1 MNPIGRICYGPRGV
15 MRAILFGAVLG
26 ALLTAAALYL
36 VRGPGPRPLYT
47 DVQVDSAAIV
57 AGEPELEAGIV
68 ERILHPRVE
77 PEVRA
82 TAPGAAAGDV
92 AAVCLAAGYIPR
104 SAPGPRPPG
113 DAGGVPPGPSSPDP
127 DPEVRQLPPPAAE
140 PAAASVPPPSGLPP
154 ALRVQPVALGVR
166 SAVVG
171 RRQSEFWLPLSDG
184 SLVRETYRIRPPYT
198 LRVDGDS
205 LVVRGTR
212 GWWIRELAPLALCAA
227 GAWGS
232 VELDSPVP
240 AAVGCGIAVA
250 VELR

>member
-1 MNPIGRICYGPRGV
+1 

-26 ALLTAAALYL
+26 ALLTAAALDL
-36 VRGPGPRPLYT
+36 LGWVGPGPRPPAYT
-47 DVQVDSAAIV
+47 AVEVDSAAIV

-82 TAPGAAAGDV
+82 TAPGAATGDV
-92 AAVCLAAGYIPR
+92 AAFCAAAGYVQR

-113 DAGGVPPGPSSPDP
+113 EAGGVPPGPSSPVP
-127 DPEVRQLPPPAAE
+127 DPEIRQIPPAAE

-232 VELDSPVP
+232 LELDSPVP

>member
-1 MNPIGRICYGPRGV
+1 MRSGVIG
-15 MRAILFGAVLG
+15 AALG
-26 ALLTAAALYL
+26 ALLTLAALYL
-36 VRGPGPRPLYT
+36 VRGPGPHPLYT

-92 AAVCLAAGYIPR
+92 AAVCVAAGYVQR

-113 DAGGVPPGPSSPDP
+113 EAGGVPPGPASPDP
-127 DPEVRQLPPPAAE
+127 DPEVRQLPPPAAD
-140 PAAASVPPPSGLPP
+140 PAAAPLPPPSGLPP
-154 ALRVQPVALGVR
+154 ALRVHPVALGVR

-171 RRQSEFWLPLSDG
+171 RRQSEFWLPLSSGD
-184 SLVRETYRIRPPYT
+184 LVRETYRIRPPYT
-198 LRVDGDS
+198 FRVDGDS

-232 VELDSPVP
+232 VEVDSPVP
-240 AAVGCGIAVA
+240 AAVGCGLAVA
-250 VELR
+250 IELR